1 MQTRTQTNQ
10 LTNRQTNKQN
20 TQPNKE
26 TTTGLDPVVW
36 SCGPRGPDQT
46 RNGPDRPRPDLS
58 PFLATDVVLQC
69 GRQSR
74 TTCFLFFHILPM
86 LSQKICDRPPVATS
100 ASSSWSTAQQA
111 IAPKDAIQEVRI
123 AGRCTF
129 ASRST
134 VGTPQR
140 VCKLVDEL
148 SLPGRGG
155 AGTPGNSNHIH
166 GSPSGARVY
175 MHLPSV
181 CRIVGYTDVKVP
193 PRNGPHLSHQVLQPL
208 RRIARL
214 VQRQTD
220 ENVRLPSDACTDT
233 VGYQSMPPA
242 SSYKPIRSIGLG
254 AGTGKC
260 NLCSLATWVVGRP
273 HALRCV

>member
-1 MQTRTQTNQ
+1 
-10 LTNRQTNKQN
+10 
-20 TQPNKE
+20 
-26 TTTGLDPVVW
+26 
-36 SCGPRGPDQT
+36 
-46 RNGPDRPRPDLS
+46 
-58 PFLATDVVLQC
+58 
-69 GRQSR
+69 
-74 TTCFLFFHILPM
+74 M

-193 PRNGPHLSHQVLQPL
+193 PRNGPHLSHQVFQPL

-242 SSYKPIRSIGLG
+242 TSYKPIRSIGLG